1 MSYGI
6 IIASIG
12 TLLEIEDQNTLVR
25 SYSAFIC
32 MACPSS
38 TPDEDALLQY
48 NLGETSVLLGWM
60 KDGMDLIPVIA
71 LKGSDETITTQVS

>member
-1 MSYGI
+1 
-6 IIASIG
+6 
-12 TLLEIEDQNTLVR
+12 
-25 SYSAFIC
+25 

-71 LKGSDETITTQVS
+71 LKRSDETITTQVS